1 MKNSIKREQSQTGLN
16 SAERENF
23 STSCKQEMKIF
34 SHEMFGEIRTM
45 TNESGETYFVGKDVA
60 EALGYTNTQKAIRD
74 HVDDDDKLTERF
86 VLSGQNR
93 SLVIISES
101 GLYSLVLS
109 SKLPQAKVFKHWVTS
124 EVLPQIRKTGGY
136 IPTKDA
142 EGRQLSDME
151 ILALALKIQ
160 QKTIEEQHKQ
170 IGEMAPKAEYCDEV
184 LESVSC
190 FTTTQIAKELDMTVY
205 DLTRLLIA
213 KKVMYKQSGQYLLY
227 AEFARKGYARSRTH
241 SHYDSEG
248 ELHTRTYLVWTEKG
262 RKFIHRMCKTEE
274 IMIPFLLSVE
284 VTNEEV

>member
-1 MKNSIKREQSQTGLN
+1 MK
-16 SAERENF
+16 
-23 STSCKQEMKIF
+23 EMKIF

-101 GLYSLVLS
+101 
-109 SKLPQAKVFKHWVTS
+109 
-124 EVLPQIRKTGGY
+124 
-136 IPTKDA
+136 
-142 EGRQLSDME
+142 
-151 ILALALKIQ
+151 
-160 QKTIEEQHKQ
+160 
-170 IGEMAPKAEYCDEV
+170 
-184 LESVSC
+184 
-190 FTTTQIAKELDMTVY
+190 
-205 DLTRLLIA
+205 
-213 KKVMYKQSGQYLLY
+213 
-227 AEFARKGYARSRTH
+227 
-241 SHYDSEG
+241 

-274 IMIPFLLSVE
+274 TMIPFLLSVE